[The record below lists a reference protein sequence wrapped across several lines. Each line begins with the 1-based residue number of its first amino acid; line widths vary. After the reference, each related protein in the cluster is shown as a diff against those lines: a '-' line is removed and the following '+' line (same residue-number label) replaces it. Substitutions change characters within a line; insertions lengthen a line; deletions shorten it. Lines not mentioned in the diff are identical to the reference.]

1 MNGDESQTVRDSIIA
16 AMENTNDT
24 QVPDTQVS
32 TQPEANDQQ
41 PNDETAQSDSRAR
54 DENGRFKAKQSSEL
68 DSSAVPAVS
77 GEEVA
82 PSEQE
87 EQPASEQQDL
97 VADKK
102 PPQALAAT
110 IKAKW
115 GELPPEIKN
124 EFIRLEQSSAK
135 GVVKLQEEA
144 RVGRDLMSEIEPY
157 RALIQS
163 AGGTPQTVVRSLLN
177 TAAILRT
184 GTPAQKQQA
193 VVSIIQEYGVPMG
206 QVPQQTA
213 MHPLEAEVQQLKSM
227 LLDQQQTRQ
236 QQEQGQLITVVNQ
249 FLEEADE
256 KGSLKHPLDET
267 LEPEFADEI
276 QAVRARN
283 PGMSHREVLE
293 KAYERMSWKVPE
305 IRQTLLERQQAETE
319 AKRKEKAA
327 QEVAKK
333 QAAAVSVKG
342 SAANTAPSQPDSLRS
357 LIESQVYGNSGR
369 I

>member
-16 AMENTNDT
+16 AMETSDDT
-24 QVPDTQVS
+24 QVQQETTQVDA
-32 TQPEANDQQ
+32 PQQ
-41 PNDETAQSDSRAR
+41 DESVPNEPSSDGAVGR
-54 DENGRFKAKQSSEL
+54 DEKGRFAKKKEDATDPGQPL
-68 DSSAVPAVS
+68 DIVDDVVGNADAPTDDSSAANQV
-77 GEEVA
+77 
-82 PSEQE
+82 
-87 EQPASEQQDL
+87 
-97 VADKK
+97 DKK
-102 PPQALAAT
+102 PPQALAAS

-115 GELPPEIKN
+115 GELPPEIKK

-206 QVPQQTA
+206 QVPMQTET
-213 MHPLEAEVQQLKSM
+213 HPLETKVQQLER
-227 LLDQQQTRQ
+227 LLLEQQQTRQ
-236 QQEQGQLITVVNQ
+236 QQEQGQIIGVVNQ

-256 KGSLKHPLDET
+256 KGSLKHPLDES

-283 PGMSHREVLE
+283 PNMSYREVLE
-293 KAYERMSWKVPE
+293 MAYDRMSWKVPE
-305 IRQTLLERQQAETE
+305 IRQTLLERQQAEAE